1 MSPPMSPPNRF
12 RRPDPALLEELRARI
27 RRLERHA
34 PERDDPPGALALG
47 APEIDGALPWGG
59 LPRASLHEIIGG
71 DGAASGFCAAL
82 LARLAGDRGSV
93 LWCRRGRDLYGP
105 GLAAFGLDPG
115 RLIVVRG
122 RTPTDILWAM
132 EEGLRSGS
140 LAAVL
145 GETDGIGPTAARRLQ
160 LAAEAGCVTAL
171 LLRPAHGKTA
181 PAVTRWRIS
190 AAPGVPAKGHEGA
203 HGSFTG
209 AGAAWVARAPGGQ
222 GPAPAAAPWW
232 RVELLRCRAPGR
244 AGNAI
249 ENPGHPGAPST
260 KRTPG
265 APRAWLVEWRHGKTG
280 GFTVAAELRH
290 RPADPAAERVEAR
303 LAV

>member
-12 RRPDPALLEELRARI
+12 RRPDPALLEDLRARI

-122 RTPTDILWAM
+122 RTPTDVLWAM
-132 EEGLRSGS
+132 EEGLRSGG

-181 PAVTRWRIS
+181 PAVTRWRVS

-209 AGAAWVARAPGGQ
+209 A
-222 GPAPAAAPWW
+222 PWW
-232 RVELLRCRAPGR
+232 RVELLRCRASGR
-244 AGNAI
+244 AGNAV
-249 ENPGHPGAPST
+249 ENPGHPGAPSG
-260 KRTPG
+260 KRPPG
-265 APRAWLVEWRHGKTG
+265 APRSWLVEWRDGTTG

-290 RPADPAAERVEAR
+290 RPADPAAESVEAR

>member
-1 MSPPMSPPNRF
+1 MLPPNRF
-12 RRPDPALLEELRARI
+12 RRPDPALVDDLRARV

-34 PERDDPPGALALG
+34 PERDDPPGPLALG
-47 APEIDGALPWGG
+47 APGIDGALPWGG
-59 LPRASLHEIIGG
+59 LPRGSLHEIIGG
-71 DGAASGFCAAL
+71 GGAASGFCAAL

-132 EEGLRSGS
+132 EEGLRSGG

-160 LAAEAGCVTAL
+160 LAAEASGVTAL

-181 PAVTRWRIS
+181 PAVTRWRVS

-203 HGSFTG
+203 HDSLSG
-209 AGAAWVARAPGGQ
+209 ADAARSARAPGGQ
-222 GPAPAAAPWW
+222 ESDPAGAPWW
-232 RVELLRCRAPGR
+232 RVELLRCRASGR
-244 AGNAI
+244 AGNGI
-249 ENPGHPGAPST
+249 ENPGHPGAPPG
-260 KRTPG
+260 KRPPG
-265 APRAWLVEWRHGKTG
+265 APRSWLVEWRDGTTG

-290 RPADPAAERVEAR
+290 RPADPAAGRVEAR

>member
-12 RRPDPALLEELRARI
+12 RRPDPALLEDLRARI

-47 APEIDGALPWGG
+47 APGIDGALPWGG

-160 LAAEAGCVTAL
+160 LAAEAGRVTAL
-171 LLRPAHGKTA
+171 LLRSAHGKTA

-203 HGSFTG
+203 HGSLTG
-209 AGAAWVARAPGGQ
+209 AG
-222 GPAPAAAPWW
+222 APWW

-249 ENPGHPGAPST
+249 ENPGHPGAPSG

-265 APRAWLVEWRHGKTG
+265 APRSWLVEWRDGTTG
-280 GFTVAAELRH
+280 GFTVAAELRD
-290 RPADPAAERVEAR
+290 RPADPAAGRVGAR

>member
-1 MSPPMSPPNRF
+1 MSPPNRF
-12 RRPDPALLEELRARI
+12 RRPDPALLEGLRSRI

-59 LPRASLHEIIGG
+59 LPRASLHEVIGG
-71 DGAASGFCAAL
+71 DDAASGFCAAL
-82 LARLAGDRGSV
+82 LARLAGEKGSV
-93 LWCRRGRDLYGP
+93 LWCRRRRDLYGP
-105 GLAAFGLDPG
+105 GLAALGLDPG

-145 GETDGIGPTAARRLQ
+145 GETDGIGPTAGRRLQ
-160 LAAEAGCVTAL
+160 LAAEAGGVTAL
-171 LLRPAHGKTA
+171 LLHPGRGKTA
-181 PAVTRWRIS
+181 PAVTRWRVS
-190 AAPGVPAKGHEGA
+190 AAPSVPAKGREGA
-203 HGSFTG
+203 REGADSAWFAWTPGAQETAQTG
-209 AGAAWVARAPGGQ
+209 AGIPR
-222 GPAPAAAPWW
+222 W
-232 RVELLRCRAPGR
+232 RVELLRCRALDLT
-244 AGNAI
+244 GNSI
-249 ENPGHPGAPST
+249 ENPEYPGAPPA
-260 KRTPG
+260 KRNLG
-265 APRAWLVEWRHGKTG
+265 APRSWLVEWRDGTTG

-290 RPADPAAERVEAR
+290 RPVDPAAERVEAR

>member
-1 MSPPMSPPNRF
+1 MSPPNRF
-12 RRPDPALLEELRARI
+12 HHPDPALLEDLRARI

-122 RTPTDILWAM
+122 RTPTDVLWAM
-132 EEGLRSGS
+132 EEGLRSGG

-181 PAVTRWRIS
+181 SAVTRWRVS

-209 AGAAWVARAPGGQ
+209 A
-222 GPAPAAAPWW
+222 PWW
-232 RVELLRCRAPGR
+232 RVELLRCRASGR
-244 AGNAI
+244 AGNAV
-249 ENPGHPGAPST
+249 ENPGHPGAPSG
-260 KRTPG
+260 KRPLG
-265 APRAWLVEWRHGKTG
+265 APRSWLVEWRDGTTG

-290 RPADPAAERVEAR
+290 RPVDPAAERVGAR